1 MVSRSSA
8 CVTASVTTAVT
19 ERMSLCSCVALTSAG
34 RRMSGVSPCALT
46 LESHTTASA
55 GQDTDSSGSSTVKTL
70 TSAWSRP
77 DHLHVGFLKMRRRGI
92 IHTSFPTHPAYH
104 KTTGTEVD
112 RSARL
117 HAPMNRTVLYSSH
130 RSMTTAKQAQNKVLS
145 DHDDS
150 VLLTPKK

>member
-8 CVTASVTTAVT
+8 CVTASMTTAVT
-19 ERMSLCSCVALTSAG
+19 ERMSLCSYVALTSAG

-77 DHLHVGFLKMRRRGI
+77 DPLHEGPSIFTLQMFVGFLKMHRHII
-92 IHTSFPTHPAYH
+92 IHTSFPNP
-104 KTTGTEVD
+104 
-112 RSARL
+112 
-117 HAPMNRTVLYSSH
+117 P
-130 RSMTTAKQAQNKVLS
+130 
-145 DHDDS
+145 S
-150 VLLTPKK
+150 VPQDNSRH